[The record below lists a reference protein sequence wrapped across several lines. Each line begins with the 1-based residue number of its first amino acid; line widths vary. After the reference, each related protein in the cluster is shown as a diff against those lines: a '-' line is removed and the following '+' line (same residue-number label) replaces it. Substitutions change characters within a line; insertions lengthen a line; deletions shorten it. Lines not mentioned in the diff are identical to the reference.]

1 MNYIAGWNTIKG
13 NVCSKAKA
21 KSFTQFRS
29 TIIYANQIIHI
40 HTVTHTCKNTLY
52 KYIDTRQTEYQM
64 GLLQQSQDP
73 ARKK

>member
-21 KSFTQFRS
+21 KNLTQFKS
-29 TIIYANQIIHI
+29 TITYANQIIHI
-40 HTVTHTCKNTLY
+40 HTHAKNTPY